1 MKKWICAILVGLC
14 LISLPSVFPSAV
26 RGQDLQPSTP
36 VTEPSKKTT
45 AKRTPLPKFKKNTVS
60 VYLSPSTQE
69 KNMGAGEFNTEEQRM
84 NEIADVVEK
93 ILKKQGV
100 TVYRNRPEMTL
111 QELVAESNQHNVD
124 LHFAI
129 HSNAFNQKARGTEC
143 FCYRFGGAGER
154 LAKKVMEQICSIYDG
169 PRRGVKESADHFG
182 KGKPL
187 YETANTTAPTALVEI
202 AFHDQPDDAQ
212 WILDNQKLIGE
223 KLATALLLHLAEE
236 RPECV
241 R

>member
-1 MKKWICAILVGLC
+1 MKKWISVMLVGLC
-14 LISLPSVFPSAV
+14 FIAFNPMV
-26 RGQDLQPSTP
+26 RGQDSQPST
-36 VTEPSKKTT
+36 ST
-45 AKRTPLPKFKKNTVS
+45 ADQPKEKQAPLPKFEKNKVS

-84 NEIADVVEK
+84 NEITDVVEK
-93 ILKKQGV
+93 ILKEQGV
-100 TVYRNRPEMTL
+100 IVYRNRPEMTL
-111 QELVAESNQHNVD
+111 QELVEESNQRHVD

-129 HSNAFNQKARGTEC
+129 HSNAFNQEVRGTEC
-143 FCYRFGGAGER
+143 YCYRFGGAGER

-212 WILDNQKLIGE
+212 WILSNEKLIGE